1 MPQLCTFGAS
11 SARGFGLTEETGP
24 GLPDDQFNLTTLLL
38 PGNGT
43 NGAQNN
49 TFLDSSTNNLT
60 ITRNGN
66 TTQGTF
72 SPFSFGGGTA
82 QANGY
87 YSGYFDGT
95 GDYLNVSYLA
105 SNFGTGDFTL
115 ELFVYLTKYDGDGNT
130 IIDTRA
136 SATAN
141 PFVFG
146 VLSNG
151 LAYYYNG
158 TSYSSSTVVPLNS
171 WVHLAICRSGTTLK
185 IFQNGVE
192 TLSRTDSSNLTGT
205 STGSVTIA
213 RATQGIA
220 YINGYLSNFRIV
232 KGTAVYTANFTVPTT
247 PLTAI
252 SGTSLL
258 TCQSSQFIDNS
269 TNAFAI
275 TVNGNSQPVPTNPF
289 GMTDWSGYF
298 DGTGDYLTATN
309 ASAFAFGTGDFTCE
323 LWCYLNSGTNN
334 GLFQIASSV
343 FPGVSGLA
351 VSLVTN
357 QLNIYYGASSQ
368 AYPFGNM
375 SAGTWNHVALV
386 RQSGALYVYLNGVR
400 FTVVAS
406 DTTNYTGTTVVIG
419 GYYSTSNLWNGSI
432 SNFRIVKGTA
442 VYTSNFTPPTAP
454 LTAIS
459 GTSLL
464 TCQSSTFIDN
474 SPNAF
479 TITVNGNP
487 YTLTLNNPFNSPVNY
502 TTPPLQAWSNYF
514 DGTGDYLS
522 FSPGSAFAFGTG
534 DFSVECWVYPTVT
547 LTGTSSLYLIDARNA
562 GQTGTW
568 AFATNANG
576 SASPMRLD
584 WYTGSAVVTGSSNLI
599 VNTWNHC
606 VYSRSASTYGL
617 FLNGTRIATGAD
629 STNYSVSPT
638 TSYIAARF
646 SAENALTG
654 YLSNIRTV
662 KGTAVYDPAQSTIT
676 VPTSPLSAVANTGL
690 LTCQSNR
697 FVDNSINR
705 LAITRNGDTS
715 VQPFS
720 PFQPA
725 VPYSTTSVGGSGFF
739 GVGNYFSLANN
750 TALTMGASDFT
761 MEAWAYPTAFGAYDL
776 PLVVH
781 RPIVS
786 ANGIVW
792 GLALTTGV
800 PFLLAGDSNTS
811 AWNITLTGSTAAT
824 LNAWNHVALTRNG
837 STWTLW
843 LNGASV
849 ASGSASFTMEDTGT
863 LFVYGADVT
872 PTAAPFTGY
881 SAGFRMVKGT
891 SLYNTNFVPPTSPPT
906 AVTNTSLLLNFTNA
920 GIPDA
925 TGKGDWET
933 VGNTQISTAQS
944 KFGGSSM
951 YFDGSGDRLI
961 NLASSQYS
969 LFDFGTG
976 DFTIE
981 FWFYCINTTSGI
993 VYARGASSHNLC
1005 VVYLGANATDKVSF
1019 YGAASGAGTAIKSAG
1034 TPAVSTW
1041 NHAAIVRQ
1049 NGTVTVY
1056 LNGTGGTPTS
1066 NTTNITN
1073 SSYVPSIGDYNH
1085 SPLPFA
1091 GYLDDF
1097 RITKGYARYTTNFT
1111 PPTSAFPLI

>member
-11 SARGFGLTEETGP
+11 SARGFGLTEETG
-24 GLPDDQFNLTTLLL
+24 LTNDEQFNLTTLLL

-49 TFLDSSTNNLT
+49 TFLDSSTNNFT
-60 ITRNGN
+60 VTRNG
-66 TTQGTF
+66 TPTQGTF

-87 YSGYFDGT
+87 YSGYFDGS

-269 TNAFAI
+269 TNAFTI
-275 TVNGNSQPVPTNPF
+275 TANGNSQPLPTNPF

-298 DGTGDYLTATN
+298 DGTGDYLTVANNAAFNLGSGDATIETWIYPTSSGQTCGIFDKRSSGANYSQFPQIALVSGAFVAYVSYSGSSWAGTINGATPAVNTWTHVAFVRSGNTWTLYVNGAVSGTPFTASGSVYTSTDSLVIGASTTTGTN
-309 ASAFAFGTGDFTCE
+309 AFAG
-323 LWCYLNSGTNN
+323 
-334 GLFQIASSV
+334 Q
-343 FPGVSGLA
+343 
-351 VSLVTN
+351 
-357 QLNIYYGASSQ
+357 
-368 AYPFGNM
+368 
-375 SAGTWNHVALV
+375 
-386 RQSGALYVYLNGVR
+386 
-400 FTVVAS
+400 
-406 DTTNYTGTTVVIG
+406 
-419 GYYSTSNLWNGSI
+419 I
-432 SNFRIVKGTA
+432 SNARVVKGTA
-442 VYTSNFTPPTAP
+442 VYTSAFTPPTAP

-464 TCQSSTFIDN
+464 TCQSSTFVDN
-474 SPNAF
+474 STNAF
-479 TITVNGNP
+479 TITVNGNA
-487 YTLTLNNPFNSPVNY
+487 YTGTLNNPFNSIVNY

-514 DGTGDYLS
+514 DGTGDYLTFPELNIPASTS
-522 FSPGSAFAFGTG
+522 FTIEFF
-534 DFSVECWVYPTVT
+534 VY
-547 LTGTSSLYLIDARNA
+547 
-562 GQTGTW
+562 W
-568 AFATNANG
+568 
-576 SASPMRLD
+576 
-584 WYTGSAVVTGSSNLI
+584 SAVPSTLSMFISEDGGNVSKYLTYNNNGTLEAQMGGSSATVASCPFSLVSGVWYHIAYVRNI
-599 VNTWNHC
+599 NTITIYVNGVAQTMTQPTQ
-606 VYSRSASTYGL
+606 SAA
-617 FLNGTRIATGAD
+617 FLDVGTINYIGRWGGSPEYAFNG
-629 STNYSVSPT
+629 YM
-638 TSYIAARF
+638 
-646 SAENALTG
+646 
-654 YLSNIRTV
+654 SNFKAV
-662 KGTAVYDPAQSTIT
+662 VGTAVYTSNFT
-676 VPTSPLSAVANTGL
+676 VPTTPLTATQNTRL
-690 LTCQSNR
+690 LTCQSNN

-705 LAITRNGDTS
+705 LAITRYGNTT

-725 VPYSTTSVGGSGFF
+725 APYSTTSVGGSGFF

-761 MEAWAYPTAFGAYDL
+761 MEAWAYPTAFGAFDL

-786 ANGIVW
+786 ANGLVW
-792 GLALTTGV
+792 GLALTTGL

-872 PTAAPFTGY
+872 PSSAPFTGY

-891 SLYNTNFVPPTSPPT
+891 SLYNTSFVPPTSPPT

-933 VGNTQISTAQS
+933 VGNAQISTAQS

-1111 PPTSAFPLI
+1111 PPSSAFPLI